1 MRKDDLQD
9 AYHSD
14 PSLNLLVRRRLYSGW
29 IWLWLESRSTTGK
42 DEGRGEFNKQIQSP
56 NHPPLRSSSSS
67 CLVWINHSQRW
78 MAFNVPVGPFINLR
92 LAISC
97 VRLRVKWNSIS
108 RKERSLVLFLVSVA
122 SSQQECVLHWPFVR
136 WATIDLEEGRSE
148 WIKKDFQD
156 WRRNVCECNWFHY
169 IDAVPR
175 ESRAGYITMGLVGC
189 CNWRFA

>member
-1 MRKDDLQD
+1 MRHCSSAIPILLFSGKGILTLAISHTSSWTVMRKDDLRD

-29 IWLWLESRSTTGK
+29 IWLWLGSRSTTSTGK

-97 VRLRVKWNSIS
+97 VWNGTQSQEKSDRWSSFSSTTS
-108 RKERSLVLFLVSVA
+108 RSPSRSVCS
-122 SSQQECVLHWPFVR
+122 
-136 WATIDLEEGRSE
+136 IDLLFGGQRS
-148 WIKKDFQD
+148 I
-156 WRRNVCECNWFHY
+156 
-169 IDAVPR
+169 
-175 ESRAGYITMGLVGC
+175 
-189 CNWRFA
+189 